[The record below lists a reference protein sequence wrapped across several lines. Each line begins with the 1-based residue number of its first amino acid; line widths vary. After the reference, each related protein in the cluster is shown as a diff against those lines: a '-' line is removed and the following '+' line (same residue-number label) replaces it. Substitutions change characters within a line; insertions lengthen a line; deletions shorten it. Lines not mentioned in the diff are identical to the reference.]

1 MGVILTTYQLG
12 WSSKQVYWE
21 CTVYRSPYSQQP
33 LPHLFCSKAKCT
45 VKNSLLHSIVLVV
58 WEYFLIIILKRAV
71 YNPQYKEQPVF
82 FIQGR
87 KSRNTCWLVLKRQV
101 WKVVS
106 SFWFANHISHHPAVR
121 TYRVWPFI
129 LSGLTASEV
138 SVKHQQGEIQTRL
151 QTLAAT
157 CQHRQIG
164 IGEVFWAQCCIM
176 LLC

>member
-1 MGVILTTYQLG
+1 MGVILTTYNC
-12 WSSKQVYWE
+12 WDDPPS
-21 CTVYRSPYSQQP
+21 RSTENALFTARRTPNSHCP
-33 LPHLFCSKAKCT
+33 TFFCSKAKCT

-71 YNPQYKEQPVF
+71 YNPQYKEQPGF

-87 KSRNTCWLVLKRQV
+87 KSRNTCWLVLKRQA

-129 LSGLTASEV
+129 LSGLTASKV
-138 SVKHQQGEIQTRL
+138 SVKPQQGEMLCTRL
-151 QTLAAT
+151 QTLAGT
-157 CQHRQIG
+157 WQHRQIG
-164 IGEVFWAQCCIM
+164 IGEVF
-176 LLC
+176 LEHNVV